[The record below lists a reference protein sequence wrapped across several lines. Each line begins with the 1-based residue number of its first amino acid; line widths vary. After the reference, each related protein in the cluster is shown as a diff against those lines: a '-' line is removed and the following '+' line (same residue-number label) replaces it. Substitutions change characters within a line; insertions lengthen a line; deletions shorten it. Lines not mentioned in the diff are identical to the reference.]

1 MPRTEKV
8 LSVFLAS
15 PSDVQTEREIVE
27 QVINEFNIAWS
38 SQLGLRMEL
47 IRWET
52 HVRPGFG
59 ADPQAVVN
67 DQIPP
72 DFDLFV
78 GIMWHRFGTPT
89 QRAASG
95 TYEEFQLAK
104 ERWTQSPSTI
114 DIMFYFKDEPVAPH
128 SLDVEQLAQVQ
139 RFRKELGSTG
149 VYASF
154 SSIDEFERKIRSHL
168 SAWAQKWGTQSLGD
182 QTVPRVAVI
191 EGKDAGLQSRKADEL
206 FELGMLECN
215 ERYEKDFA
223 QMTDIMSELSSEI
236 NSLGAK
242 LNDHTARIARIKRE
256 QGGNREMIKLALR
269 DAANDLNSYAETLDE
284 RTVALSEIADDG
296 LATLKRVILLWPSFF
311 DKTNNAEVEQAH
323 TAQKSLEVLRETLVN
338 TRASMTSFQDSVD
351 GTPPL
356 STDIIK
362 AKGRVFGA
370 LAAHIQYLK
379 NFETELGRRADE
391 LRQSIAI
398 HSPSP
403 NLSDDEGGQAPA

>member
-1 MPRTEKV
+1 MPRTQQV

-27 QVINEFNIAWS
+27 QVIGEFNTAWS
-38 SQLGLRMEL
+38 LQLGLRMEL

-52 HVRPGFG
+52 HVRPGLG
-59 ADPQAVVN
+59 ADPQAVINYQV
-67 DQIPP
+67 PP

-78 GIMWHRFGTPT
+78 GIMWQRFGTPT

-104 ERWTQSPSTI
+104 QRWTESPSTV

-128 SLDVEQLAQVQ
+128 SLDLEQLGQVQ
-139 RFRKELGSTG
+139 RFRQELGSTG
-149 VYASF
+149 IYASF
-154 SSIDEFERKIRSHL
+154 SSLDEFERKIRNHL
-168 SAWAQKWGTQSLGD
+168 SLWAQKWGTHSSVHQSAPL
-182 QTVPRVAVI
+182 VAVI
-191 EGKDAGLQSRKADEL
+191 EGESAPIHGEPVDEL

-215 ERYEKDFA
+215 ERYEKDLA
-223 QMTDIMSELSSEI
+223 QMNEIMGELSSDT

-242 LNDHTARIARIKRE
+242 LNAHTARIARITRE
-256 QGGNREMIKLALR
+256 DGGNREMIKLALR
-269 DAANDLNSYAETLDE
+269 DAASDLNTYAIVLDE
-284 RTVALSEIADDG
+284 RTTGLSVIADDG
-296 LATLKRVILLWPSFF
+296 LATLKRVILLWPAFF
-311 DKTNNAEVEQAH
+311 DKTNNTEVEQAH
-323 TAQKSLEVLRETLVN
+323 TTQKSLEMLRETLVD
-338 TRASMTSFQDSVD
+338 TRASMTNFQDSVG

-370 LAAHIQYLK
+370 LAAHIQYLQ
-379 NFETELGRRADE
+379 NFETELGLRADE

-398 HSPSP
+398 HSPA
-403 NLSDDEGGQAPA
+403 G